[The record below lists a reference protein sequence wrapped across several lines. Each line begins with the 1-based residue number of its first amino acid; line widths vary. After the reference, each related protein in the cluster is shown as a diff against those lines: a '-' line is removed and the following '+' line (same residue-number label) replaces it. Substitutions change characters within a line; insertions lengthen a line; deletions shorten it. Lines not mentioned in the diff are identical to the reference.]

1 MHKWLKWKNVVINP
15 KNTLLNIGKEVMM
28 NWNGHFVKNIFKM
41 KNLEKMLKEYKLSII
56 NNLKFYDSSLVV
68 NWAIL
73 SNNM

>member
-1 MHKWLKWKNVVINP
+1 
-15 KNTLLNIGKEVMM
+15 M